1 MTIRAKRP
9 IAIFINGSGD
19 GAAGLANSFRRQAR
33 NCGPRS
39 ITNPSIKAVADA
51 SSIPIMV
58 SMIVVMGLDLWGF
71 PIVYIVKLIQFAKF
85 YQDTWQVG

>member
-1 MTIRAKRP
+1 MNIEYRRQALATIRAKRP
-9 IAIFINGSGD
+9 IAIIINGSGG

-39 ITNPSIKAVADA
+39 MTNPSIKAAADA

-58 SMIVVMGLDLWGF
+58 RMIVVINISL
-71 PIVYIVKLIQFAKF
+71 
-85 YQDTWQVG
+85 